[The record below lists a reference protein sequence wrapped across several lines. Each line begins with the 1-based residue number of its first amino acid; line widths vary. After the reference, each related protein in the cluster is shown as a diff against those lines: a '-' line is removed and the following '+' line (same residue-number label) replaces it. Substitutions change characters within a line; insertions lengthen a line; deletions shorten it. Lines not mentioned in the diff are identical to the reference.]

1 MNTNELIK
9 KKEECSG
16 CGACLAA
23 CPKEAISLIED
34 KCGFVYPYIDENK
47 CISCGKCLK
56 TCRFSESGLDSKENY
71 RVYVAAAK
79 SEELLSTSTSGGI
92 FATVAKEIV
101 KQGGVAYGAAWRED
115 FTVEH
120 IGITDIS
127 ELSKLQG
134 SKYTQSRI
142 YKCFTIIKK
151 QLLDGETV
159 LFSGTPCQVSALYSY
174 LGKQY
179 DNLYTIDII
188 CHGVASNQMLQDDI
202 KFLESKYHGKAASVA
217 FRTKDKGWGTAGNII
232 IGGKK
237 YSYDVTNS
245 PYYYYYYLA
254 NTIFRDSCYNCRFAG
269 EPRQGDLTIGDYW
282 RIETAHPDISIDET
296 KGISCVLV
304 NSDKGEKLIDICQ
317 EELILIDSTLEKIR
331 ERNGQLRAP
340 CDKPEKRK
348 EILKLYTERDY
359 KKIITYWK
367 KDSRKDRMIEK
378 LKRSIPIKL
387 KSKIK
392 RMIFLR

>member
-1 MNTNELIK
+1 MINLPNNQN
-9 KKEECSG
+9 CCG

-23 CPKEAISLIED
+23 CPKEAISLKED
-34 KCGFVYPYIDENK
+34 ECGFVYPLIDENK

-56 TCRFSESGLDSKENY
+56 TCRFSESGLDSQENQ
-71 RVYVAAAK
+71 RVYAAAAK
-79 SEELLSTSTSGGI
+79 SDELLSSSTSGGI
-92 FATVAKEIV
+92 FATVSKEIL
-101 KQGGVAYGAAWRED
+101 KLGGVAYGATWRED

-127 ELSKLQG
+127 DLAKLQG
-134 SKYTQSRI
+134 SKYTQSSVYR
-142 YKCFTIIKK
+142 CLPIIKK
-151 QLLDGETV
+151 QLLDGKTV

-202 KFLESKYHGKAASVA
+202 KYLESKHHGKAGSVA
-217 FRTKDKGWGTAGNII
+217 FRTKDKGWGTSGNIV

-245 PYYYYYYLA
+245 PYYYYYLA

-282 RIETAHPDISIDET
+282 RIETAHPDIRIDET

-304 NSDKGEKLIDICQ
+304 NSDKGQKLIDICKG
-317 EELILIDSTLEKIR
+317 ELILFDSTLAKIR
-331 ERNGQLRAP
+331 ERNGQLVAP
-340 CDKPEKRK
+340 CEMPEKRK
-348 EILKLYTERDY
+348 EILELYAERDY
-359 KKIITYWK
+359 KKLVAHWK
-367 KDSRKDRMIEK
+367 KDSRKNLLIEK
-378 LKRSIPIKL
+378 LKMCIPNKL
-387 KSKIK
+387 KRIIK
-392 RMIFLR
+392 RMV